1 MFNNLKTIA
10 KLNKKIKNLEELVS
24 EHNAEWSVLYA
35 ENKQLRIENA
45 ELKMNVDLAE
55 SRTVEQ
61 ARLIKAISDEL
72 NINQYKLNINQYNSI
87 DNLIK
92 KLKSMLSVGK
102 HF

>member
-1 MFNNLKTIA
+1 MFNNLKTI
-10 KLNKKIKNLEELVS
+10 KEQNKKIKNLEELVKEHS
-24 EHNAEWSVLYA
+24 EEWSILYA

-55 SRTVEQ
+55 SRIVEQ
-61 ARLIKAISDEL
+61 SRLIKAISDE
-72 NINQYKLNINQYNSI
+72 LNINQYNSI

-92 KLKSMLSVGK
+92 KLKSMLNVPGK

>member
-1 MFNNLKTIA
+1 MFNNLKTIREQ
-10 KLNKKIKNLEELVS
+10 NKKIKNLEELVS
-24 EHNAEWSVLYA
+24 EHNAEWSALYA

-55 SRTVEQ
+55 SRTVEH

-72 NINQYKLNINQYNSI
+72 NINQYNSV
-87 DNLIK
+87 DNLVK
-92 KLKSMLSVGK
+92 KLKSMLNVPGK

>member
-1 MFNNLKTIA
+1 MFNNLKTIREQ
-10 KLNKKIKNLEELVS
+10 NKKIKNLEELVS
-24 EHNAEWSVLYA
+24 EHNTEWSVLYA

-72 NINQYKLNINQYNSI
+72 NINQYNSI

-92 KLKSMLSVGK
+92 KLKSMLNVTGK

>member
-1 MFNNLKTIA
+1 MFNNLKTIREQ
-10 KLNKKIKNLEELVS
+10 NKKIKNLEELVS

-35 ENKQLRIENA
+35 ENKQLRIENE

-72 NINQYKLNINQYNSI
+72 NINQYNSI

-92 KLKSMLSVGK
+92 KLKSMLNVPGK

>member
-1 MFNNLKTIA
+1 MFNNLKTI
-10 KLNKKIKNLEELVS
+10 KEQNKKIKELKELVKEHS
-24 EHNAEWSVLYA
+24 EEWSVLYA

-61 ARLIKAISDEL
+61 ERLIKAISDEL
-72 NINQYKLNINQYNSI
+72 NINQYNSV
-87 DNLIK
+87 DNLVK
-92 KLKSMLSVGK
+92 KLKSMLNVPGK

>member
-1 MFNNLKTIA
+1 MFNNLKTIREQ
-10 KLNKKIKNLEELVS
+10 NKKIKNLEELVS

-72 NINQYKLNINQYNSI
+72 NINQYNSI

-92 KLKSMLSVGK
+92 KLKSMLSVPGK

>member
-72 NINQYKLNINQYNSI
+72 NINQYNSV
-87 DNLIK
+87 DNLVK
-92 KLKSMLSVGK
+92 KLKSMLCVGK

>member
-1 MFNNLKTIA
+1 MFNNLKTIREQ
-10 KLNKKIKNLEELVS
+10 NKKIKNLEELVS
-24 EHNAEWSVLYA
+24 EHNTEWSVLYA

-72 NINQYKLNINQYNSI
+72 NINQYNSV
-87 DNLIK
+87 DNLTK
-92 KLKSMLSVGK
+92 KLKSMLCVGK

>member
-1 MFNNLKTIA
+1 MFNNLKTI
-10 KLNKKIKNLEELVS
+10 KEQNKKIKELKELVKEHS
-24 EHNAEWSVLYA
+24 EEWSVLYA

-72 NINQYKLNINQYNSI
+72 NINQYNSV
-87 DNLIK
+87 DNLVK

>member
-1 MFNNLKTIA
+1 MFNNLKTI
-10 KLNKKIKNLEELVS
+10 KEQNKKIKELKELVKEHS
-24 EHNAEWSVLYA
+24 EEWSVLYA

-61 ARLIKAISDEL
+61 ARLIKAIADEL
-72 NINQYKLNINQYNSI
+72 NINQYNSV
-87 DNLIK
+87 DNLVK

>member
-1 MFNNLKTIA
+1 MFNNLKTIREQ
-10 KLNKKIKNLEELVS
+10 NKKIKNLEELVS

-72 NINQYKLNINQYNSI
+72 NINQYNSV
-87 DNLIK
+87 DNLTK
-92 KLKSMLSVGK
+92 KLKSMLCVGK

>member
-1 MFNNLKTIA
+1 MFNNLKTIREQ
-10 KLNKKIKNLEELVS
+10 NKKIKNLEELAK
-24 EHNAEWSVLYA
+24 EHSAEWSVLYA

-55 SRTVEQ
+55 SRTAEQ

-72 NINQYKLNINQYNSI
+72 NINQYNSV

-92 KLKSMLSVGK
+92 KLKSMLNVPGK

>member
-1 MFNNLKTIA
+1 MFKVI
-10 KLNKKIKNLEELVS
+10 KNKKCNDSNFLLEKLRE
-24 EHNAEWSVLYA
+24 EYNAEWSVLYA

-72 NINQYKLNINQYNSI
+72 NINQYNSV
-87 DNLIK
+87 DNLVK
-92 KLKSMLSVGK
+92 KLKSMLNVPGK

>member
-1 MFNNLKTIA
+1 MFNNLKTIREQ
-10 KLNKKIKNLEELVS
+10 NKKIK
-24 EHNAEWSVLYA
+24 
-35 ENKQLRIENA
+35 
-45 ELKMNVDLAE
+45 KMNVDLAE

-72 NINQYKLNINQYNSI
+72 NINQYNSI

-92 KLKSMLSVGK
+92 KLKSMLNVPGK

>member
-24 EHNAEWSVLYA
+24 EHNTEWSVLYA

-72 NINQYKLNINQYNSI
+72 NINQYNSV

-92 KLKSMLSVGK
+92 KLKSMLCVGK

>member
-1 MFNNLKTIA
+1 MFNNLKTIREQ
-10 KLNKKIKNLEELVS
+10 NKKIKNLEELVS
-24 EHNAEWSVLYA
+24 EHDAEWSVLYA

-72 NINQYKLNINQYNSI
+72 NINQYNSV
-87 DNLIK
+87 DNTIK
-92 KLKSMLSVGK
+92 
-102 HF
+102 

>member
-1 MFNNLKTIA
+1 MFNNLKTI
-10 KLNKKIKNLEELVS
+10 KEQNKKIKELKELVKEHS
-24 EHNAEWSVLYA
+24 EEWSVLYA

-55 SRTVEQ
+55 SRTAEQ

-72 NINQYKLNINQYNSI
+72 NINQYNSV
-87 DNLIK
+87 DNLVK

>member
-72 NINQYKLNINQYNSI
+72 NINQYNSV
-87 DNLIK
+87 DNLTK
-92 KLKSMLSVGK
+92 KLKSMLCVGK

>member
-1 MFNNLKTIA
+1 MFNNLKTIREQ
-10 KLNKKIKNLEELVS
+10 NKKIKNLEELVS

-72 NINQYKLNINQYNSI
+72 NINQYNSI

-92 KLKSMLSVGK
+92 KLKSMLNVPGK

>member
-24 EHNAEWSVLYA
+24 EHDAEWAVLYA

-72 NINQYKLNINQYNSI
+72 NINQYNSV
-87 DNLIK
+87 DNLTK
-92 KLKSMLSVGK
+92 KLKSMLCVGK

>member
-1 MFNNLKTIA
+1 MFNNLKTIREQ
-10 KLNKKIKNLEELVS
+10 NKKIKNLEELVS

-72 NINQYKLNINQYNSI
+72 NINQYNSV
-87 DNLIK
+87 DNLVK
-92 KLKSMLSVGK
+92 KLKSMLSVPGK

>member
-24 EHNAEWSVLYA
+24 EHDAEWSVLYA

-72 NINQYKLNINQYNSI
+72 NINQYNSV
-87 DNLIK
+87 DNLTK
-92 KLKSMLSVGK
+92 KLKSMLCVGK

>member
-1 MFNNLKTIA
+1 MFNNFKTIREQ
-10 KLNKKIKNLEELVS
+10 NKKIKNLEELVS

-45 ELKMNVDLAE
+45 ELKMSKDLAE
-55 SRTVEQ
+55 SRTVEH
-61 ARLIKAISDEL
+61 ARLIKAIADEL
-72 NINQYKLNINQYNSI
+72 NINQYNSV
-87 DNLIK
+87 DNLVK

>member
-1 MFNNLKTIA
+1 MFNNLKTI
-10 KLNKKIKNLEELVS
+10 KEQNKKIKELKELVKEHS
-24 EHNAEWSVLYA
+24 EEWSVLYA

-55 SRTVEQ
+55 SRAVEQ

-72 NINQYKLNINQYNSI
+72 NINQYNSV
-87 DNLIK
+87 DNLVK

>member
-1 MFNNLKTIA
+1 MFNNLKTIREQ
-10 KLNKKIKNLEELVS
+10 NKKIKNLEELVS
-24 EHNAEWSVLYA
+24 EHNTEWSVLYA

-72 NINQYKLNINQYNSI
+72 NTNQYNSVE
-87 DNLIK
+87 NLINK
-92 KLKSMLSVGK
+92 IKSMLCVGK